1 MQIKKYLFSILAA
14 KLVPMGF
21 TTAREYHIAREDIV
35 QVSTGSQALDKLLD
49 GASRNSAKK

>member
-1 MQIKKYLFSILAA
+1 
-14 KLVPMGF
+14 VPMGF